1 MTLKDKQSYL
11 LEKIENIK
19 DVLVYDSNILNVVDE
34 DDEKFIQDILSDLFS
49 LYDFILSEMYQD
61 QKSTVANG
69 DFYDR

>member
-1 MTLKDKQSYL
+1 MTLKDKQSFL

-49 LYDFILSEMYQD
+49 LYDFILSDMYQE
-61 QKSTVANG
+61 QN
-69 DFYDR
+69 

>member
-1 MTLKDKQSYL
+1 MTLKDKQSFL

-49 LYDFILSEMYQD
+49 LYDFILSEMYQE
-61 QKSTVANG
+61 QN
-69 DFYDR
+69 